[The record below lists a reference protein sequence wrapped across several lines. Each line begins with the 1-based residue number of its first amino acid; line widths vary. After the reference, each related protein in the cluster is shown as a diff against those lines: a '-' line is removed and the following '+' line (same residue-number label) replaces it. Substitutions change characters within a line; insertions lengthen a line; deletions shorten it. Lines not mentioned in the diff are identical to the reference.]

1 MKKVLKFALLI
12 LVGALVI
19 WTFWF
24 LWQKSRPK
32 VKKYEI
38 EVVKTGSIEKHTV
51 ATGKVDPRN
60 EILIKPQMSGIIAAV
75 YKEAGDQ
82 VKAGD
87 VIAKIKVIPDMVRL
101 LNTDDMLFSKHG
113 NVGNRTLNILPIELL
128 VDMNHCQ
135 KLDCMYSRKIE
146 WSRNLQ
152 LF

>member
-1 MKKVLKFALLI
+1 MKKILKFALLI

-38 EVVKTGSIEKHTV
+38 EVVKTGNIEKHTV

-75 YKEAGDQ
+75 YKEAGDM

-87 VIAKIKVIPDMVRL
+87 VIAKIKVIPDMVS
-101 LNTDDMLFSKHG
+101 LNSAESRVSRAQLSFEMDILHSK
-113 NVGNRTLNILPIELL
+113 IQP
-128 VDMNHCQ
+128 
-135 KLDCMYSRKIE
+135 
-146 WSRNLQ
+146 
-152 LF
+152 

>member
-1 MKKVLKFALLI
+1 MKKILKFALLI

-75 YKEAGDQ
+75 Y
-82 VKAGD
+82 
-87 VIAKIKVIPDMVRL
+87 
-101 LNTDDMLFSKHG
+101 S
-113 NVGNRTLNILPIELL
+113 
-128 VDMNHCQ
+128 
-135 KLDCMYSRKIE
+135 YS
-146 WSRNLQ
+146 S
-152 LF
+152 